1 MFCHKFY
8 IQLCVRFFHSLTFPI
23 QKINFFTKMNNF
35 PENDDKTKKNK
46 YLIWPTLIMYK
57 INMCDE
63 N

>member
-1 MFCHKFY
+1 
-8 IQLCVRFFHSLTFPI
+8 
-23 QKINFFTKMNNF
+23 MNNF
-35 PENDDKTKKNK
+35 PKNDDKTKKNK